1 MGQIVEIPMPL
12 ASGKTTTALAMLRGF
27 LASGKVARLLVPTNG
42 DASYLLNRHKELP
55 RDSIMWAGHLQF
67 DQIHT
72 DVLIVDDAERVD
84 QFMMLKGERFMNL
97 SVALQHHIERRQQRT
112 AFLFTP
118 SFK

>member
-27 LASGKVARLLVPTNG
+27 LASGKVARLLVPTNA
-42 DASYLLNRHKELP
+42 DAAYLLNRHKELP
-55 RDSIMWAGHLQF
+55 RDSIMWAGQLQF
-67 DQIHT
+67 DHIHAA
-72 DVLIVDDAERVD
+72 VLIVDDAGRVD
-84 QFMMLKGERFMNL
+84 ELMMLKGERFQNL
-97 SVALQHHIERRQQRT
+97 SVALQHHIERRSERL